1 MSPAHGGR
9 RPARREGGGP
19 ACGGAEGANVF
30 AREVTLYP
38 PENRCA
44 QKQGAPAPHERGR
57 GGCPPPARVYLW
69 LFIIGA
75 SSFARRA
82 ARGAGA
88 AVERPA
94 YLGVHADAA
103 GVGHAAGC
111 WRRAAGAAH
120 RFEIR
125 PHCWLATAGVR
136 NEQRAPSR
144 CVAASAAVVFAARW
158 LPLLLLAGFHGCR
171 WRRRCGVRCCCL
183 RCSRAAAAVSLHPM
197 GKRNTA
203 AARSLRS
210 LHGACSWC

>member
-19 ACGGAEGANVF
+19 ACGGAEGANVC
-30 AREVTLYP
+30 AREVTLDP

-57 GGCPPPARVYLW
+57 GGFPPPARVYLW

-144 CVAASAAVVFAARW
+144 CGASGGRCAVPGFAAAGGVPCLPLAASS
-158 LPLLLLAGFHGCR
+158 
-171 WRRRCGVRCCCL
+171 RRRCGVGCCCL
-183 RCSRAAAAVSLHPM
+183 RCSLAAAAVSLHPM
-197 GKRNTA
+197 GERNTDA
-203 AARSLRS
+203 AGSSRS

>member
-144 CVAASAAVVFAARW
+144 CGASGGLRAVPVFAAAGGVPW
-158 LPLLLLAGFHGCR
+158 LPH
-171 WRRRCGVRCCCL
+171 
-183 RCSRAAAAVSLHPM
+183 
-197 GKRNTA
+197 TD
-203 AARSLRS
+203 AARSSRS

>member
-1 MSPAHGGR
+1 MGGADR
-9 RPARREGGGP
+9 RAGGGGP

-30 AREVTLYP
+30 AREVALDL
-38 PENRCA
+38 PESRCA

-57 GGCPPPARVYLW
+57 GGFPPPARVYLW
-69 LFIIGA
+69 FFIIGA

-94 YLGVHADAA
+94 YLGVHADDA

-125 PHCWLATAGVR
+125 PHCWLAAAGVR

-144 CVAASAAVVFAARW
+144 CGASGGLRAVPGFAAAGGVPWGPLAAS
-158 LPLLLLAGFHGCR
+158 
-171 WRRRCGVRCCCL
+171 WRRRCGVGCCCL
-183 RCSRAAAAVSLHPM
+183 RCSLGAAAVCLRFM
-197 GKRNTA
+197 G
-203 AARSLRS
+203 
-210 LHGACSWC
+210 